1 MWTPAEKS
9 STMTPE
15 HGWFEKVSGKFL
27 SLFTRKEVKTPLSFF
42 FSVSKAYTL
51 VLLAALYLVGP
62 DANLKV
68 HVFHIGL
75 IGYLVLFLG
84 VYLFAWCRPKHL
96 VYGETGHRAESR
108 FALGTEQREIEP
120 AELAALPGTTREG
133 MVTDPKSLP
142 IVGGGA

>member
-1 MWTPAEKS
+1 
-9 STMTPE
+9 MTTE
-15 HGWFEKVSGKFL
+15 HGWLEKVSGKFL

-42 FSVSKAYTL
+42 FSITKLYTL

-62 DANLKV
+62 DANLKIHAFYV
-68 HVFHIGL
+68 GL
-75 IGYLVLFLG
+75 LGYLVLFLG
-84 VYLFAWCRPKHL
+84 VYLFAWCRPKNL

-133 MVTDPKSLP
+133 TVTDSKSLP
-142 IVGGGA
+142 IASGGA